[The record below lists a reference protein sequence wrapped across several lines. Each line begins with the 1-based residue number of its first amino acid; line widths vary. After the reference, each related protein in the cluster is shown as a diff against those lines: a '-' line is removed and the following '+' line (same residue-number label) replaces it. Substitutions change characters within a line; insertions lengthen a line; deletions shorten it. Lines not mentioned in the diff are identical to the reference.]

1 MIQIKYLLVFFVQDL
16 NSCIIKSDCQI
27 LAIWL
32 VFKIVNYM
40 TKFNL
45 LDELHFLTVP
55 DNNGFISWSWGQ
67 VLSVIGVF
75 QTINIRGMIFHLLNH
90 GLIREIPKY
99 DWLIM
104 RYRSKSRIALR
115 LSYLINP
122 TNMPFHRVL

>member
-32 VFKIVNYM
+32 VFKIFNWM

-45 LDELHFLTVP
+45 LDVLNFLSVP
-55 DNNGFISWSWGQ
+55 DNNGFIMWSWGQ

-75 QTINIRGMIFHLLNH
+75 QTINMRCMIFHLLKH

-99 DWLIM
+99 DWIIT
-104 RYRSKSRIALR
+104 RYRFKSLIALR
-115 LSYLINP
+115 LSNLPNRIS
-122 TNMPFHRVL
+122 MPFHRVL